1 MEILT
6 QTISP
11 WLENLDYDWSPLID
25 QAKTKELT
33 SNIHIY
39 DQGDQA
45 DTVFLVLSGR
55 VRLFMLSSDGR
66 EKAISIAGKNCLMG
80 ENRVRKDNTYFE
92 NAVTASSVSI
102 AYIPYA
108 KFESIIYDNKDLMA
122 QYIDLLNTKLR
133 LATVYNL
140 HLSYGS
146 SIKRIC
152 DAFYHLAMNYGNKKD
167 DGITIRIQFTH
178 QELANLI
185 GTSRVTVANTV
196 NNLLKQ
202 QILVKKGK
210 FYHIPKLSRLINTTN

>member
-1 MEILT
+1 MRLLT
-6 QTISP
+6 ETISP
-11 WLENLDYDWSPLID
+11 WLENLDYDWGPFIEHSTI
-25 QAKTKELT
+25 KELT
-33 SNIHIY
+33 SDIHIY
-39 DQGDQA
+39 DQGDRA
-45 DTVFLVLSGR
+45 ETVFLVLSGR

-80 ENRVRKDNTYFE
+80 ENRVQNDKTYFE
-92 NAVTASSVSI
+92 NAVTASTVKIASV
-102 AYIPYA
+102 PYA
-108 KFESIIYDNKDLMA
+108 TFESVIYKHTKLMA

-146 SIKRIC
+146 SIKRIS
-152 DAFYHLAMNYGNKKD
+152 DAFYHLAMNYGIKKN
-167 DGITIRIQFTH
+167 DGITIQIQFTH

-196 NNLLKQ
+196 NDLLRQ

-210 FYHIPKLSRLINTTN
+210 LYHIPELSKLINTTY